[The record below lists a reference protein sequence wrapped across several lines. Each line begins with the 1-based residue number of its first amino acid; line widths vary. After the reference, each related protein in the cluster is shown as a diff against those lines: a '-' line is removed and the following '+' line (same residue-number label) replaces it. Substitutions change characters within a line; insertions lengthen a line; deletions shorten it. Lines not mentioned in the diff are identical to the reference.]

1 MYMSAPAGP
10 SPSCTPSQPAPVR
23 LSCSCLTGSDAHR
36 HVQPSQ
42 RNWSP
47 VILFLQPELPSAS
60 LRCTSPLPP
69 SLSPK
74 YSHEAVFVH
83 ADEKFHSTPISLIPL
98 SWLKSSHTPFFLH
111 IDIRS
116 FTTTVR
122 VLGAEHAP
130 KRNMGGDFFLMEIKV
145 LCCDFS
151 VAEKKKKQDIQG
163 HTSFTQKSPKQTK
176 KHSSSFWCQQNTT
189 TGNTKHLCPELL
201 PRVPT
206 WTLLRL

>member
-1 MYMSAPAGP
+1 MYLSAPAGP

-36 HVQPSQ
+36 HVQPGR

-47 VILFLQPELPSAS
+47 VILVLQPELPSAS

-83 ADEKFHSTPISLIPL
+83 TDEQFHSTPISLIPL

-130 KRNMGGDFFLMEIKV
+130 KRNMGRDFL
-145 LCCDFS
+145 
-151 VAEKKKKQDIQG
+151 
-163 HTSFTQKSPKQTK
+163 
-176 KHSSSFWCQQNTT
+176 N
-189 TGNTKHLCPELL
+189 GN
-201 PRVPT
+201 
-206 WTLLRL
+206 